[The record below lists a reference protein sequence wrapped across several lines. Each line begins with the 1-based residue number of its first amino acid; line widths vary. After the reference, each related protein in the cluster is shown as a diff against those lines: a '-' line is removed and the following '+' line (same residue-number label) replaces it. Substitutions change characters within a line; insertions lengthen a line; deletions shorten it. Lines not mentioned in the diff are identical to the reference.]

1 MYLVGGKNCLS
12 SRAPGFTRLGSRS
25 VFGGF
30 CVAHRFSFLCCVFVL
45 LVFVL
50 CLVHPM
56 LPVSLDCPFL
66 VAHFI
71 TTGCKDDVIPGLLS
85 V

>member
-1 MYLVGGKNCLS
+1 M
-12 SRAPGFTRLGSRS
+12 RLGSRS

-30 CVAHRFSFLCCVFVL
+30 CVAHLFSFLCCVFVL